1 MKIVGFIALGLLLFT
16 ACKKET
22 SSDSINFHADYYPL
36 ETGRFVIYE
45 AMGIQHDDQA
55 IILSDTN
62 KFFLKTVIG
71 EEIEDLMGDPAYKFY
86 RYIRTNENDPW
97 VIKDV
102 WTTKLKANRVDLVE
116 ENDRMVKLV
125 FAPTI
130 DKEWDINAH
139 NPQEK
144 ILVRY
149 DEVSLHKSYT
159 ITPSNFPAMSF
170 DSTIRVNQQNFFS
183 LVDDRKKYEVYA
195 KGIGLVHKFYKDN
208 SINNFDTLNIRQGR
222 EIHYRLIEFGLE

>member
-1 MKIVGFIALGLLLFT
+1 MKFVGFIALGLLLFT

-22 SSDSINFHADYYPL
+22 TSDSINFHADYYPL

-45 AMGIQHDDQA
+45 AMEIQHDDQA

-71 EEIEDLMGDPAYKFY
+71 EEIEDLMGDQAHKFY
-86 RYIRTNENDPW
+86 RYTRTNENDPW

-102 WTTKLKANRVDLVE
+102 WTTKLKSNRVELVE
-116 ENDRMVKLV
+116 ENERIVKLV
-125 FAPTI
+125 FAPTP
-130 DKEWDINAH
+130 DKEWDMNAY
-139 NPQEK
+139 NAEDK
-144 ILVRY
+144 MLVRY
-149 DEVSLHKSYT
+149 DETSLHKSYT
-159 ITPSNFPAMSF
+159 STPSNFPATSL

-183 LVDDRKKYEVYA
+183 LVDDRKKYEIYA
-195 KGIGLVHKFYKDN
+195 KGIGLVHKFYKNN

-222 EIHYRLIEFGLE
+222 EIHYRLIEFGKE